1 MLFIARL
8 CPICT
13 AGQFSVDDFAFY
25 DTITIKNIGFLFRLI
40 QKGANDLMH
49 FGFSYTGAGMLLM
62 LFIPNLLWTKNK
74 PSGYDQYVGRENK
87 FLLALERVGQVSV
100 SAFCVIFSDLNPGAP
115 RPWSFW
121 LLGALLLMVL
131 YEIFWI
137 RYFRSG
143 KTMRDYYSSLL
154 GIPVAGATLPVLAF
168 FLLAIYGKNIFLGI
182 AVVLLSIGHIGI
194 HLGHLQELRKK

>member
-1 MLFIARL
+1 
-8 CPICT
+8 
-13 AGQFSVDDFAFY
+13 
-25 DTITIKNIGFLFRLI
+25 
-40 QKGANDLMH
+40 MH
-49 FGFSYTGAGMLLM
+49 FGFSYIGAGMLLM

-87 FLLALERVGQVSV
+87 LLLALERIGQVSV
-100 SAFCVIFSDLNPGAP
+100 STLCVIFSDFNPGAP
-115 RPWSFW
+115 LPWSLW

-168 FLLAIYGKNIFLGI
+168 FLLAIYGKNIFLCI
-182 AVVLLSIGHIGI
+182 AGVLLGIGHIGI
-194 HLGHLQELRKK
+194 HLGQLKEH